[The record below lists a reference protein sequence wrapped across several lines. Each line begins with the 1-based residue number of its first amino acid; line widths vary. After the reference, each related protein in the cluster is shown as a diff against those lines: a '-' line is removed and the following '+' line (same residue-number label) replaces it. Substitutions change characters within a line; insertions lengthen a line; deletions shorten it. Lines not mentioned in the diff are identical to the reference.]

1 MLQPSRNAQYS
12 LPVSSTEGDVM
23 NTTEMILAGMENA
36 SEVDL
41 NGEDQDLHQLFAKTG
56 PKKEMMMGS
65 TIRDLGNT
73 IKEAKNFLKSRKA
86 GDLEL
91 ELDPAA
97 SEENNVN
104 DHDLD
109 GLGLGSSQQQL
120 FEDGDEDG
128 LGQMSACLENA
139 DEEDHLTT
147 NREEQQMTSQQDEG
161 GEEDDDVID
170 IDNPEQLAAKGLRR
184 IQIDGEDEEYLMDL
198 EGNIYDLQGNFI
210 GQTDTNLDSS
220 SLQQNDEGD

>member
-1 MLQPSRNAQYS
+1 
-12 LPVSSTEGDVM
+12 
-23 NTTEMILAGMENA
+23 MENA

-41 NGEDQDLHQLFAKTG
+41 NGEDQDLHQLFAKSG
-56 PKKEMMMGS
+56 PKKELMMGS

-91 ELDPAA
+91 ELDPA
-97 SEENNVN
+97 SDENGI
-104 DHDLD
+104 DDLD
-109 GLGLGSSQQQL
+109 GLGLGSSQHQL
-120 FEDGDEDG
+120 FDDGVDG

-139 DEEDHLTT
+139 DEEDHMTT
-147 NREEQQMTSQQDEG
+147 NREEQQMTSQQDQ

-220 SLQQNDEGD
+220 TLQQNEEGDEALPEEIINASYNQQSNINRRKQYV